1 MYQLTEF
8 SKILTSYLK
17 ERRKW
22 LEANYLLQLQKL
34 IKAPL
39 FPETA
44 SFLMTL
50 YQCIIASSTICVS
63 IGKTKM
69 VLVVIVTMTVTLKSV
84 TLGIIL
90 VSTASSEEL
99 LDSGSD
105 LFPEVQMD
113 REDRQMI

>member
-1 MYQLTEF
+1 
-8 SKILTSYLK
+8 
-17 ERRKW
+17 
-22 LEANYLLQLQKL
+22 
-34 IKAPL
+34 
-39 FPETA
+39 
-44 SFLMTL
+44 
-50 YQCIIASSTICVS
+50 
-63 IGKTKM
+63 M